1 MNSLDEE
8 VQMKLL
14 QIDSSARR
22 TSSVSRQLT
31 AKFAE
36 EWRKSHPDGEV
47 IQRDLPQPH
56 FHRLQMTGARPI
68 SKIRS

>member
-1 MNSLDEE
+1 
-8 VQMKLL
+8 MKLL

-22 TSSVSRQLT
+22 TSSVSRRLT

-36 EWRKSHPDGEV
+36 EWRKSHPDSEV
-47 IQRDLPQPH
+47 IQRDLSATALP
-56 FHRLQMTGARPI
+56 LITDDGARPI